1 METIHASYWKF
12 SFRAATTEIINERYR
27 FANTGSNA
35 MRIMT
40 ALGGALAGL
49 SVIAA
54 VAAYGQI
61 NTRAQYSGTT
71 AAVVDNK
78 GNLRVPSDYRTA
90 YEVLGT
96 WAVAKDEGPGSKQ
109 LHMVYASPGT
119 TAAFRKNGQFPDGT
133 VLVKEVFDTT
143 TKDMTTGTI
152 SSAGTLAGWF
162 VMVKDSAGRFPGN
175 KLWGDGWGWSWFDED
190 HPQKTTSTDYT
201 TDCQSC
207 HEPAR
212 HSDWIYTRGYPV
224 LKR

>member
-1 METIHASYWKF
+1 
-12 SFRAATTEIINERYR
+12 
-27 FANTGSNA
+27 

-40 ALGGALAGL
+40 ALGGALTGL

-61 NTRAQYSGTT
+61 NARAQYSGTT

-109 LHMVYASPGT
+109 LHMVYVSPGT

-143 TKDMTTGTI
+143 TKDMTTGTV

-175 KLWGDGWGWSWFDED
+175 KLWGDGWGWSWFDAD
-190 HPQKTTSTDYT
+190 HPRKTTSTDYT

-212 HSDWIYTRGYPV
+212 QSDWIYTNGYPT